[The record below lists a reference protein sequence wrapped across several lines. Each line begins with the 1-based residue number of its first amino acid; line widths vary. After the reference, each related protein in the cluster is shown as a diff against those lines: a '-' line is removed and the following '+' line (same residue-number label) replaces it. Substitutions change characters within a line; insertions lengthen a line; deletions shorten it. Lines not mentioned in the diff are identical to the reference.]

1 MWLVF
6 LLSITVLGLTWIEAF
21 KVSTFTSLSTPRG
34 GWVSSIKSKQQSRF
48 NRWNPVVSLR
58 NQVSNSADGELI
70 QRVQDNIKPGSIVV
84 VKYGGHAMENDNL
97 KDAFLDDIASLYRM
111 GIVPVIVHGGGPQ
124 IAHALK
130 QMQVE
135 STFVDGLRVT
145 DSKTLDVAQMVLCG
159 SINKDLV
166 RRIGRKANVKGAI
179 GLCGLDSNLLV
190 ASIKDPRLGYVGE
203 PEKVNADFIRE
214 LLALQII
221 PVIAPIA
228 TNSDGSGSLNVNADT
243 AAGAVAEALKAD
255 VFLLLT
261 DIVGVLD
268 KSKTLIPRLPAGDI
282 AGLRADG
289 TISGGMIPKLE
300 TASSAISEGVGRV
313 SIMDGRLEHSVLKAL
328 SGLDFG
334 TVIY

>member
-1 MWLVF
+1 MWLAF

-34 GWVSSIKSKQQSRF
+34 GWVSSIESKQQSRF
-48 NRWNPVVSLR
+48 NRWNSVVSLR
-58 NQVSNSADGELI
+58 NQVSYSADAELI
-70 QRVQDNIKPGSIVV
+70 QRVKDSVKPGSIVV

-111 GIVPVIVHGGGPQ
+111 GVVPVIVHGGGPQ

-190 ASIKDPRLGYVGE
+190 ASVKDPRLGYVGE

>member
-1 MWLVF
+1 MWLAF

-21 KVSTFTSLSTPRG
+21 KVSTFTSLSTPRW
-34 GWVSSIKSKQQSRF
+34 GWVSSIGSKQQSRL
-48 NRWNPVVSLR
+48 NRWNPAVSLR
-58 NQVSNSADGELI
+58 NQASNSADTELL
-70 QRVQDNIKPGSIVV
+70 QRVQDNVKPGSIVV

-166 RRIGRKANVKGAI
+166 RRIGRKADVKGAI

-203 PEKVNADFIRE
+203 PEKVNSDFIKE
-214 LLALQII
+214 LLALRII

-268 KSKTLIPRLPAGDI
+268 KSKNLIPRLPAGEI

-313 SIMDGRLEHSVLKAL
+313 SIMDGRLDHSVLKAL

>member
-1 MWLVF
+1 MWLAF

-21 KVSTFTSLSTPRG
+21 KVSTLTSLSTPRW
-34 GWVSSIKSKQQSRF
+34 GWVSSIGSKQQSRL
-48 NRWNPVVSLR
+48 NRWNPAVSLR
-58 NQVSNSADGELI
+58 NQASNSADTELL
-70 QRVQDNIKPGSIVV
+70 QRVQDNVKPGSIVV

-166 RRIGRKANVKGAI
+166 RRIGRKADVKGAI

-203 PEKVNADFIRE
+203 PEKVNSDFIKE
-214 LLALQII
+214 LLALRII

-243 AAGAVAEALKAD
+243 AAGAVVEALKAD

-268 KSKTLIPRLPAGDI
+268 KSKNLIPRLPAGEI

-313 SIMDGRLEHSVLKAL
+313 SIMDGRLDHSVLKAL